1 MQIVLPLVLLHVKSN
16 VESTELAFPMLDLS
30 TEMAPPS
37 QLKRAK
43 NSGSADEQLVKW
55 WHDFVTLTSDVSDIE
70 EI

>member
-37 QLKRAK
+37 QLKRAR
-43 NSGSADEQLVKW
+43 NSGSADGAVGEAVA
-55 WHDFVTLTSDVSDIE
+55 
-70 EI
+70 

>member
-1 MQIVLPLVLLHVKSN
+1 MYTYTYVYIYIYI
-16 VESTELAFPMLDLS
+16 FPMLDLS